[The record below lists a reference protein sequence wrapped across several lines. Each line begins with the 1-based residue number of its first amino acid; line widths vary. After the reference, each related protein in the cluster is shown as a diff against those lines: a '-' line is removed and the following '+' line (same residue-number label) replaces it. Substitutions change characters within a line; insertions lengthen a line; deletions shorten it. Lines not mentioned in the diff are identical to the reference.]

1 MNANRWQ
8 RGWVRPTVV
17 VLAGLSVGWL
27 GVGSA
32 QADYIPMDTVY
43 SYYDSG
49 TGGAYLNA
57 SGFLDLY
64 IPSGDL
70 PGPYGGWYDGNPSAS
85 ADMSPGHPGY
95 PFQFRNGAA
104 DIPLY
109 IFDQEPGGYI
119 PNKLPDGTLNN
130 VPGAASYLRMDSLW
144 VANGG
149 SLGTAKRPPYVPP
162 PNPPE
167 GYTSFWT
174 GTGEMPGFSNATVPA
189 VDFLSLPG
197 PPNEQSAGSYVVVGV
212 TGQGINPAGTGA
224 DIFIQSVY
232 RETQVEKAKLY
243 VTNDLSNFTLVGTLG
258 QTISGTSHPG
268 CSWLLDYYVDLA
280 NFATLGIT
288 DPVLA
293 IKIEGLD
300 LEGGSPGFD
309 LASVQVSSGSL
320 VPWQQV
326 VIPEPGSG
334 VLLALGMLGFWA
346 WRMRGSA
353 RPKKI

>member
-8 RGWVRPTVV
+8 QGWVRPTVV

-27 GVGSA
+27 GVGPA

-43 SYYDSG
+43 SYHDSG
-49 TGGAYLNA
+49 TGGAYLNL
-57 SGFLDLY
+57 SGQKDLY

-95 PFQFRNGAA
+95 PFQFRNGTA

-109 IFDQEPGGYI
+109 IFDTEPGGYI
-119 PNKLPDGTLNN
+119 PNKLPDGTPNN
-130 VPGAASYLRMDSLW
+130 VPGAASYLRMDSLHLQ
-144 VANGG
+144 NGG
-149 SLGTAKRPPYVPP
+149 TLGTAKRPPYVPP
-162 PNPPE
+162 PNPPKN
-167 GYTSFWT
+167 YSSFWT
-174 GTGEMPGFSNATVPA
+174 GTGSGEMPGFPGITTA

-197 PPNEQSAGSYVVVGV
+197 DPQQQKQGNSYVVVGV
-212 TGQGINPAGTGA
+212 TGQGIKPDGTGA

-232 RETQVEKAKLY
+232 REGQVEKANLY
-243 VTNDLSNFTLVGTLG
+243 VTNDLINFTLVGTLG
-258 QTISGTSHPG
+258 ETILGTPHSTG
-268 CSWLLDYYVDLA
+268 YSWLMDYYVDLA
-280 NFATLGIT
+280 NGIT
-288 DPVLA
+288 GPVLA

-326 VIPEPGSG
+326 VIPEPASG